1 MNEVNKKMSA
11 QNATNKNTIHNII
24 LEGRRKMSVSGVT
37 DVDRFDENAVLLYTT
52 MGELT
57 VRGTDLH
64 VNDLSVESG
73 EMNIEGDITSI
84 VYGDPDR
91 HSPLSFVGKIFR

>member
-1 MNEVNKKMSA
+1 MNEVNKKTQT
-11 QNATNKNTIHNII
+11 QNSIHNII
-24 LEGRRKMSVSGVT
+24 LEGRKKMSVSGVT
-37 DVDRFDENAVLLYTT
+37 DVDSFDENVVLLYTT

-57 VRGTDLH
+57 VRGSDLH

-73 EMNIEGDITSI
+73 EMNIEGEIKSI

-91 HSPLSFVGKIFR
+91 RSPLSFVWKIFR